1 MKKINLAPFLFT
13 FLIFGFWVTYFSFG
27 ISEAALSLPEGG
39 LIKTADTS
47 DVYAITKGKKHWIP
61 TPAVFN
67 SYPGYKW
74 GNIQIISQADLDKY
88 PRVKHIKL
96 ANTSKVYYITES
108 GLKRH
113 VLNSE
118 VFLSYGNKWEDIIEV
133 NQTEL
138 NAYNDSELI
147 RLMGDYKVYKIE
159 NNQKRWIETAE
170 IFNQLGFD
178 WSKIAPVNQTEFY
191 GYFTGGP
198 IISAKQESNKYP
210 NTFILEGPEEDAL
223 LESNEISFKYSGNN
237 PLGEVKNLSFE
248 TYLKGY
254 DLNWKDQRT
263 KTVQTFKLSNEAKIY
278 TFYARAK
285 NDEGYID
292 PTPAS
297 RTFQIGVSPF
307 YQKME
312 IINVHPKEKKFENDY
327 LILKNNSSEEIN
339 ISGWTLKSKA
349 DSFSVPKA
357 VNQLKYPFS
366 AGDSADIRVPSRGE
380 VLISFGKSP
389 EGVNCR
395 LNQCTGYLDRDKQF
409 FPSLP
414 KNCPKIEEEEYGHLK
429 KTCRDFIKG
438 LDSCEI
444 PDYSGNWKI
453 SADNECTAFL
463 NEKFNYNY
471 CYKNNYLE
479 TNFLEDK
486 WRVFLNKSTDILDN
500 DSDKLILKDKNGF
513 LADEYKY

>member
-96 ANTSKVYYITES
+96 ANTSKVYYTTES

-297 RTFQIGVSPF
+297 RTFQIGES
-307 YQKME
+307 
-312 IINVHPKEKKFENDY
+312 
-327 LILKNNSSEEIN
+327 
-339 ISGWTLKSKA
+339 
-349 DSFSVPKA
+349 
-357 VNQLKYPFS
+357 PFS

-414 KNCPKIEEEEYGHLK
+414 KNCPKIEEEEYSHLK

-444 PDYSGNWKI
+444 PDYSGNWEI

-471 CYKNNYLE
+471 CYKSNYLE
-479 TNFLEDK
+479 TNFLKDK